1 MMKKKFSFIFSILFL
16 FFGFSSL
23 AQDKYEREHRILKSQ
38 FPEKALGYIQEKL
51 VDAKRIRYY
60 KEIDSAMVNYEVKFK
75 KDRLW
80 YGLAFDKEGALMSA
94 EIRIKPVDI
103 PEATFSKIESYLVD
117 NFSKY
122 RIRRFQQQYPITASE
137 TEEKTIKN
145 AFQNM
150 MIPGMNYELFVK
162 GATIGTRSNY
172 EITFDSYGS
181 YIQIKKALPANYDR
195 VLY

>member
-1 MMKKKFSFIFSILFL
+1 MIKKFRFIFCTLFL

-38 FPEKALGYIQEKL
+38 FPEKAIGYIQDKL
-51 VDAKRIRYY
+51 VDAKRIRFY
-60 KEIDSAMVNYEVKFK
+60 KEIDNAKINYEVKFK

-80 YGLAFDKEGALMSA
+80 YSVAFDKEGALTSA
-94 EIRIKPVDI
+94 EIRIKPIDI
-103 PEATFSKIESYLVD
+103 PEESFSKINSYLAT

-122 RIRRFQQQYPITASE
+122 RIRRFQQQYPITTSE
-137 TEEKTIKN
+137 SAEKTIKN

-150 MIPGMNYELFVK
+150 MIPNMNYELFVK
-162 GATIGTRSNY
+162 GTTNGARSNY
-172 EITFDSYGS
+172 DITFDSYGNF
-181 YIQIKKALPANYDR
+181 IQIKKALPANYGR